1 MGPGSKLDDMTL
13 EFSQVGLAPDLVDY
27 TQGWDLQRE
36 IHAKVVAAEAPS
48 TVLIL
53 EHAAVYTAGKL
64 TEEHERPLD
73 GTPVIPVDR
82 GGKLTWHGPGQLIA
96 YPILKLKNRSGIR
109 DYVERLEAVMIAVM
123 ADYGI
128 NAERIKGRA
137 GVWITADDK
146 GPDRKIAAIGI
157 RVLDGVT
164 MHGVAINCNNDL
176 APYDQII
183 ACGITD
189 AGVTTMSIEAGRT
202 INPSDIADRFMEEF
216 RKHEEALVANPE
228 GALL

>member
-1 MGPGSKLDDMTL
+1 MTL
-13 EFSQVGLAPDLVDY
+13 EFSRLGLAPDFVDY
-27 TQGWDLQRE
+27 MEGWDVQRE
-36 IHAKVVAAEAPS
+36 LHGKVVASEEPS

-64 TEEHERPLD
+64 TEDHERPLD
-73 GTPVIPVDR
+73 GTPVVAVDR

-96 YPILKLKNRSGIR
+96 YPILKLKNRAGIR
-109 DYVERLEAVMIAVM
+109 DYVERLEAVMISVM

-137 GVWITADDK
+137 GVWIKADSK

-157 RVLDGVT
+157 RVLEGVT

-176 APYDQII
+176 APYAQII
-183 ACGITD
+183 ACGISD
-189 AGVTTMSIEAGRT
+189 ASVTTMSIETGRT
-202 INPSDIADRFMEEF
+202 ITPGDIADRFVEEF
-216 RKHEEALVANPE
+216 RKHEEALVTSPD
-228 GALL
+228 GALR

>member
-1 MGPGSKLDDMTL
+1 MLDGMTL
-13 EFSQVGLAPDLVDY
+13 EFSRVGLAPDLVDY
-27 TQGWDLQRE
+27 TRGWDLQRG
-36 IHAKVVAAEAPS
+36 IHSKVVAAEAPS

-64 TEEHERPLD
+64 TAEHERPLD
-73 GTPVIPVDR
+73 GTPVVAVDR

-123 ADYGI
+123 ADHGI

-137 GVWITADDK
+137 GVWIKADSK

-164 MHGVAINCNNDL
+164 MHGIAINCNNDL
-176 APYDQII
+176 APYAQII

-189 AGVTTMSIEAGRT
+189 AGVTTMSIEAGKN
-202 INPSDIADRFMEEF
+202 IAPSDIADRLMEEF
-216 RKHEEALVANPE
+216 RKYEEALVLSPE
-228 GALL
+228 GAHL

>member
-1 MGPGSKLDDMTL
+1 MTL
-13 EFSQVGLAPDLVDY
+13 EFSTLGLAPDFVDY
-27 TQGWDLQRE
+27 VKGWDIQRE
-36 IHAKVVAAEAPS
+36 LHDKVVAAEAPS
-48 TVLIL
+48 TVLLL

-64 TEEHERPLD
+64 TEDHERPFD
-73 GTPVIPVDR
+73 GTPVVAR
-82 GGKLTWHGPGQLIA
+82 GPRGPQTRPGPRPFLA
-96 YPILKLKNRSGIR
+96 VPLRTLENPAGIR

-123 ADYGI
+123 AEYGI

-137 GVWITADDK
+137 GVWIKADSK

-164 MHGVAINCNNDL
+164 MHGIAINCSNDL
-176 APYDQII
+176 APYAQII

-202 INPSDIADRFMEEF
+202 ITPGDIADRVVAEF
-216 RKHEEALVANPE
+216 RKHEEALVSSPE